1 MTIDEL
7 IKNITKEEGENSLPL
22 YFVRLDIVK
31 KNFAPSPVMIERDE
45 IKNHSRL
52 NLASANII
60 IFP

>member
-1 MTIDEL
+1 MTIDDL
-7 IKNITKEEGENSLPL
+7 IKNVINHEGENCLPL

-31 KNFAPSPVMIERDE
+31 KQFSPAAVLIEREE

-60 IFP
+60 ILP